1 MNALLTTASKVYP
14 MDVLLITTHIAT
26 TMETLLTTAPLQ
38 TTIDTML
45 VVLRFAVSI
54 SNIIMIVMMM
64 YFSSDLSWRYEQ
76 DRPSIIGFTW
86 MMVTVALSICLIWA

>member
-1 MNALLTTASKVYP
+1 MNALLTTASKVFP
-14 MDVLLITTHIAT
+14 MDVLLITT
-26 TMETLLTTAPLQ
+26 PLQ

-45 VVLRFAVSI
+45 TVLRFAVSI

-86 MMVTVALSICLIWA
+86 MMVTVALSTWLIWA